1 MKDHIVFIRSDQSNS
16 HYPSNTPY
24 HFKVYLSTPLLLEG
38 QWDIGL
44 LDFYSKEKSSAAKKS
59 TRELYLFSDVC
70 TGVNVFHNQYSLLRR
85 IFPTPQNNW
94 NYIFSSPI
102 FVPVKKTEIRE
113 IEIHIYSESG
123 QEATFLKENLSCTL
137 QFRLQSEQQ
146 NEC

>member
-1 MKDHIVFIRSDQSNS
+1 MREHIVFIRSDQSNAY
-16 HYPSNTPY
+16 YPGNTPY
-24 HFKVYLSTPLLLEG
+24 HFKVYLNTPLLLEG
-38 QWDIGL
+38 QWDVAL
-44 LDFYSKEKSSAAKKS
+44 LDFYSKEKISAVKK
-59 TRELYLFSDVC
+59 RELYLFCDVC

-113 IEIHIYSESG
+113 IEIHIYNESG
-123 QEATFLKENLSCTL
+123 QEASSLKENLSCTL
-137 QFRLQSEQQ
+137 QFRLQSE